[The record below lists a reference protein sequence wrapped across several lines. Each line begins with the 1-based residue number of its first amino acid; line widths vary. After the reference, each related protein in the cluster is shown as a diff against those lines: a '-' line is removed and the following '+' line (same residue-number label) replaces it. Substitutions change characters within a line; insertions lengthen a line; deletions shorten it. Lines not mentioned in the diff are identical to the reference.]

1 MMGDGWRRRHDS
13 VQFALEQV
21 AVAMSVD
28 VDCEVFNLFADLFC
42 ASDTAMID
50 GGGYR
55 ARQGLVPDFCF
66 PRLSDECPRALAEL
80 KGITLSKTHYPRVGS
95 THSRSASTAC
105 ATRAS
110 LIGTEYRRKAKG
122 LDTKFFSASFTPP
135 APGPVAERL
144 ASFGPV
150 LPLVFGAFADVNVGF
165 EKLISNLASHGA
177 SVHWRSLMA
186 NSITNAKG
194 VLQWRIRRTI
204 GMAIHRANA
213 DLVLDRLPLI
223 GARASAHAARRARAR
238 AAMFGDSGPSDTSY
252 AYTRSRR
259 SHASG

>member
-1 MMGDGWRRRHDS
+1 M
-13 VQFALEQV
+13 
-21 AVAMSVD
+21 
-28 VDCEVFNLFADLFC
+28 
-42 ASDTAMID
+42 
-50 GGGYR
+50 
-55 ARQGLVPDFCF
+55 
-66 PRLSDECPRALAEL
+66 
-80 KGITLSKTHYPRVGS
+80 
-95 THSRSASTAC
+95 
-105 ATRAS
+105 
-110 LIGTEYRRKAKG
+110 
-122 LDTKFFSASFTPP
+122 
-135 APGPVAERL
+135 
-144 ASFGPV
+144 

-204 GMAIHRANA
+204 GMAIHKANA

-223 GARASAHAARRARAR
+223 GARASAHAARRVRAR